1 MAEDAVSVHRLPS
14 GVALELTSLAC
25 VTPSICSNVAVTY
38 LDRVHASDASNQKI
52 AAAQSCMSHSGLR
65 LIREGPTPIWAMTF
79 NRGLLR
85 QIESNDDDLEAAG
98 PAAVIEPLSK
108 PPLMYFDFVET
119 CGRAGKVPSAIWVTL
134 LPRFGLIPQ
143 ST

>member
-52 AAAQSCMSHSGLR
+52 AAAQSCMSHWL
-65 LIREGPTPIWAMTF
+65 AVDK
-79 NRGLLR
+79 RGSHTHLG
-85 QIESNDDDLEAAG
+85 NDLQSWS
-98 PAAVIEPLSK
+98 PAT
-108 PPLMYFDFVET
+108 D
-119 CGRAGKVPSAIWVTL
+119 
-134 LPRFGLIPQ
+134 
-143 ST
+143 